1 MTIMADIKRMC
12 TPARV
17 YLVISIIALLLLAVQ
32 NIGNT
37 DSYCLGSY
45 ECPVGSTLAVFIAK
59 FIYIAFWTFIL
70 NAICK
75 AGHTTISWFFVLLP
89 FILFFVL
96 LGLILVQQGTQ

>member
-1 MTIMADIKRMC
+1 MTDIKHMC

-17 YLVISIIALLLLAVQ
+17 YLVLSTMALLILAVQ

-59 FIYIAFWTFIL
+59 IIYIAFWTFIL
-70 NAICK
+70 NANCK
-75 AGHTTISWFFVLLP
+75 AGHTTTSCFFVLLP
-89 FILFFVL
+89 FVLFFVL
-96 LGLILVQQGTQ
+96 LGLLLVQQGIQ